1 MRPESTYNDDDN
13 VSVSFQWQDSDGA
26 RQRINFEFLPV
37 HSDMAVYMT
46 EFAAEKFFVSGTY
59 LVDAILA

>member
-1 MRPESTYNDDDN
+1 MMMIT
-13 VSVSFQWQDSDGA
+13 FQFHSSDRTATELDSALIRVD
-26 RQRINFEFLPV
+26 FEFLPV